1 MSYIFQSF
9 SLGVG
14 LAMDASAVSMTD
26 GLTMPSMKKG
36 KMLFIALTYS
46 VFQTLMPLI
55 GYFAGS
61 IFVDFL
67 SKFVPYIALV
77 LLGFIGVNMLI
88 EGLKKED
95 IEVVKLET
103 LQLKTI
109 LLQGI
114 ATSIDALSVG
124 ITMITYSI
132 VEMLISVSI
141 IGGVT
146 FILCFISII
155 IGKKFG
161 NSLGK
166 KAKLV
171 GGIILTII
179 GFEIFIKGVFF

>member
-67 SKFVPYIALV
+67 SRFVPYIALI
-77 LLGFIGVNMLI
+77 LLGRHFLRLGV
-88 EGLKKED
+88 
-95 IEVVKLET
+95 
-103 LQLKTI
+103 
-109 LLQGI
+109 
-114 ATSIDALSVG
+114 
-124 ITMITYSI
+124 
-132 VEMLISVSI
+132 
-141 IGGVT
+141 
-146 FILCFISII
+146 
-155 IGKKFG
+155 
-161 NSLGK
+161 
-166 KAKLV
+166 
-171 GGIILTII
+171 
-179 GFEIFIKGVFF
+179 